1 MKNLL
6 TWFVLIS
13 TAVTGVA
20 FAQPGV
26 EGVYAKAPYQEAK
39 A

>member
-20 FAQPGV
+20 FAQPST
-26 EGVYAKAPYQEAK
+26 EGVYAKAPYQAAK